1 MTTIAEDTAIV
12 EAWWSDRTA
21 ETIPTLLAAGV
32 DALWWSFRLN
42 GDGAVENAEEL
53 AQTIAI
59 ILRTARG
66 SDPHRPL
73 FASVL
78 LDYIDQP
85 IPTARPYLVR
95 EVLESLERWEPRI
108 AVDGVTVQPYVD
120 GIASLLLTVNWS
132 IPNSTVELEETEV
145 IL

>member
-1 MTTIAEDTAIV
+1 MISQDLAAV
-12 EAWWSDRTA
+12 ESWWQDRTA
-21 ETIPTLLAAGV
+21 ETVPTLLAAGV
-32 DALWWSFRLN
+32 DALWWSFKL
-42 GDGAVENAEEL
+42 GGQGAVENAEEL
-53 AQTIAI
+53 SQTVSI

-78 LDYIDQP
+78 LDYIDHP

-108 AVDGVTVQPYVD
+108 AVDGVTVEPYAD
-120 GIASLLLTVNWS
+120 GIASLLLRVQWS
-132 IPNSTVELEETEV
+132 IPESTVELEETEI

>member
-1 MTTIAEDTAIV
+1 MTIADDTAAV
-12 EAWWSDRTA
+12 ETWWTNKTTA
-21 ETIPTLLAAGV
+21 TVPTLLAAGV
-32 DALWWSFRLN
+32 DSLWWSFRLN
-42 GDGAVENAEEL
+42 GDGAVENADEL
-53 AQTIAI
+53 AQTVSI

-85 IPTARPYLVR
+85 IPTATPYLVR
-95 EVLESLERWEPRI
+95 ETLQSLERWEPRI
-108 AVDGVTVQPYVD
+108 AVDGVSVAPYVD
-120 GIASLLLTVNWS
+120 GIASLLLTVQWS
-132 IPNSTVELEETEV
+132 IPGSTVEREQTEV

>member
-1 MTTIAEDTAIV
+1 MTIAEDTAAV
-12 EAWWSDRTA
+12 ETWWSDRA
-21 ETIPTLLAAGV
+21 SETVPTLLAAGV
-32 DALWWSFRLN
+32 DALWWSFQLD
-42 GDGAVENAEEL
+42 GEGAVQNAEEL

-66 SDPHRPL
+66 SAPHRPT

-145 IL
+145 AL

>member
-1 MTTIAEDTAIV
+1 MTTFAEDTAIV
-12 EAWWSDRTA
+12 EAWWSDRTT
-21 ETIPTLLAAGV
+21 ETVPTLLAAGV
-32 DALWWSFRLN
+32 DALWWSFRLD
-42 GDGAVENAEEL
+42 GDGAVQDGDEL

-66 SDPHRPL
+66 SDPHRPT

-108 AVDGVTVQPYVD
+108 AVDGVTVQSYID
-120 GIASLLLTVNWS
+120 GIASLLLTVQWS
-132 IPNSTVELEETEV
+132 IPDSTVELEQTEV
-145 IL
+145 AL